1 MTPKAVPTPKPR
13 SKPSS
18 KKSINSTPPLPL
30 VADIEIKVVLSKVPS
45 LNQFYASKH
54 WIVRK
59 KAKDKF
65 TEEVLAQLATYDKTR
80 FQTITA
86 TLRHNYGYD
95 NDNCIMAIKFAL
107 DALRKWG
114 GIQDDNTNFVTK
126 VTISRDHEIEKNT
139 GQVIF
144 FGKGVVC

>member
-1 MTPKAVPTPKPR
+1 MSKAVPTPKPR
-13 SKPSS
+13 SKPSL
-18 KKSINSTPPLPL
+18 KKSINSTPPLPP

-65 TEEVLAQLATYDKTR
+65 TEEVLTQLATYDKTR

-126 VTISRDHEIEKNT
+126 VTISRDYEIEKNT

>member
-1 MTPKAVPTPKPR
+1 MSKAVPTPKPR
-13 SKPSS
+13 SKPSL
-18 KKSINSTPPLPL
+18 KKSINSNPPLPP

>member
-1 MTPKAVPTPKPR
+1 MRCKGPVT
-13 SKPSS
+13 
-18 KKSINSTPPLPL
+18 
-30 VADIEIKVVLSKVPS
+30 DIEIIVTLSKVPS
-45 LNQFYASKH
+45 LNQFYSSKH

-65 TEEVLAQLATYDKTR
+65 TEEVIAQLAAYDKTR
-80 FQTITA
+80 FKTITA

-114 GIQDDNTNFVTK
+114 GIEDDNTNFVTK
-126 VTISRDHEIEKNT
+126 VVISRDHEVAKNT

-144 FGKGVVC
+144 FGQGVVC

>member
-1 MTPKAVPTPKPR
+1 MPKAVPTPKPR
-13 SKPSS
+13 SRPSL
-18 KKSINSTPPLPL
+18 KKSTSSILPL
-30 VADIEIKVVLSKVPS
+30 QPAADIEISVTISKVPS

-65 TEEVLAQLATYDKTR
+65 TEEVLTQLAAYDKTR

-114 GIQDDNTNFVTK
+114 GIEDDNTNFVTK
-126 VTISRDHEIEKNT
+126 VVISRDHDLTKNT

>member
-1 MTPKAVPTPKPR
+1 MTKTVPTTKPR
-13 SKPSS
+13 SKPSL
-18 KKSINSTPPLPL
+18 KKSTSSTRPLRPA
-30 VADIEIKVVLSKVPS
+30 ADIEISVILSKVPS

-80 FQTITA
+80 FKTITA

-114 GIQDDNTNFVTK
+114 GIEDDNTNFVTK
-126 VTISRDHEIEKNT
+126 ITISRDHEITKNT
-139 GQVIF
+139 GKVIF
-144 FGKGVVC
+144 FGKAHLY

>member
-1 MTPKAVPTPKPR
+1 MPKAVPTPKPR
-13 SKPSS
+13 SKPSL
-18 KKSINSTPPLPL
+18 KKSTNSTPPLQPA
-30 VADIEIKVVLSKVPS
+30 VDIEIKITMSKVPS
-45 LNQFYASKH
+45 LNQFYSSKH

-65 TEEVLAQLATYDKTR
+65 TEEVLTQLAAYDKTR

-126 VTISRDHEIEKNT
+126 VTISRDYEIEKNT

>member
-1 MTPKAVPTPKPR
+1 MTKAVPTPR
-13 SKPSS
+13 SRNKPSS
-18 KKSINSTPPLPL
+18 KKSTSSTRPLQP
-30 VADIEIKVVLSKVPS
+30 VADIEIKVTLSKVPS

-65 TEEVLAQLATYDKTR
+65 TEEVLTQLAAYDKTR
-80 FQTITA
+80 FRTITA
-86 TLRHNYGYD
+86 TLKHNYGYD

-114 GIQDDNTNFVTK
+114 GIEDDNTNFVTK
-126 VTISRDHEIEKNT
+126 ITISRDHEVTKNT

-144 FGKGVVC
+144 FGEGVVC

>member
-1 MTPKAVPTPKPR
+1 MPEAVPTPKPR
-13 SKPSS
+13 SKPSL
-18 KKSINSTPPLPL
+18 KKSTNSTPPLQPA
-30 VADIEIKVVLSKVPS
+30 VDIEIKITMSKVPS
-45 LNQFYASKH
+45 LNQFYSSKH

-65 TEEVLAQLATYDKTR
+65 TEEVLTQLAAYDKTR

-126 VTISRDHEIEKNT
+126 VTISRDHEIEKHT

>member
-1 MTPKAVPTPKPR
+1 MSKAVPTPKPR
-13 SKPSS
+13 SKPSL
-18 KKSINSTPPLPL
+18 KKSINSTPPLPP

-65 TEEVLAQLATYDKTR
+65 TEEVLAQLATHDKTR

-126 VTISRDHEIEKNT
+126 VTISRDYEIEKNT

>member
-1 MTPKAVPTPKPR
+1 MPKAVSTPKPR

-18 KKSINSTPPLPL
+18 KKFTSSTPPLPP

-126 VTISRDHEIEKNT
+126 VTISRDYEIEKNT

>member
-1 MTPKAVPTPKPR
+1 MPKAVLTPKPR
-13 SKPSS
+13 SKPSL
-18 KKSINSTPPLPL
+18 KKSINSTPPLPP

-126 VTISRDHEIEKNT
+126 VTISRDHEIEKHT

>member
-1 MTPKAVPTPKPR
+1 MPKAVPTPKPR
-13 SKPSS
+13 SKPSL
-18 KKSINSTPPLPL
+18 KKSINSTPPLPP

-65 TEEVLAQLATYDKTR
+65 TEEVLAQLATHDKTR

-126 VTISRDHEIEKNT
+126 VTISRDYEIEKNT

>member
-1 MTPKAVPTPKPR
+1 MPKAVPTPKPR
-13 SKPSS
+13 SKPSL
-18 KKSINSTPPLPL
+18 KKSINSTPPLPP

-65 TEEVLAQLATYDKTR
+65 TEEVLAQLATHDKTR

>member
-1 MTPKAVPTPKPR
+1 MPEAVPTPKPR
-13 SKPSS
+13 SKPSL
-18 KKSINSTPPLPL
+18 KKSTSSTLPL
-30 VADIEIKVVLSKVPS
+30 QPAADIEISVTLSKVPS

-65 TEEVLAQLATYDKTR
+65 TEEVLTQLAAYDKTR

-114 GIQDDNTNFVTK
+114 GIEDDNTNFVTK
-126 VTISRDHEIEKNT
+126 ITISRDYEVTKNT

>member
-1 MTPKAVPTPKPR
+1 MSKAVLTPKPR

-18 KKSINSTPPLPL
+18 KKSINLTPPLQPA
-30 VADIEIKVVLSKVPS
+30 VDIKISVTLSKVPS

-65 TEEVLAQLATYDKTR
+65 TEEVLTQLAAYDKTR

-114 GIQDDNTNFVTK
+114 GIQDDNTSFVTK

>member
-1 MTPKAVPTPKPR
+1 MPKAVPTPKPR
-13 SKPSS
+13 SKPSL
-18 KKSINSTPPLPL
+18 KKSINSTPPLPP

-65 TEEVLAQLATYDKTR
+65 TEEVLTQLAAYDKTR

-126 VTISRDHEIEKNT
+126 VTISRDYEIDKNT

>member
-1 MTPKAVPTPKPR
+1 MPKAVPTPKPR
-13 SKPSS
+13 SKPSL
-18 KKSINSTPPLPL
+18 KKSINSTPPLPP

-80 FQTITA
+80 FTTITA

-126 VTISRDHEIEKNT
+126 VTIYRDHEIEKNT

>member
-1 MTPKAVPTPKPR
+1 MPKAVPTPKPR
-13 SKPSS
+13 SKPSL
-18 KKSINSTPPLPL
+18 KKSINSTPPLPP
-30 VADIEIKVVLSKVPS
+30 VADIEIKVILSKVPS

>member
-1 MTPKAVPTPKPR
+1 L
-13 SKPSS
+13 
-18 KKSINSTPPLPL
+18 PP

-80 FQTITA
+80 FHSITA

-126 VTISRDHEIEKNT
+126 VTISRDYEIEKNT

>member
-1 MTPKAVPTPKPR
+1 MPKAVPTPKPR
-13 SKPSS
+13 SKPFS
-18 KKSINSTPPLPL
+18 KKSINSTPPLPH

-65 TEEVLAQLATYDKTR
+65 TEEVLAQLATHDKTR

>member
-1 MTPKAVPTPKPR
+1 MTKTVPTPRSK
-13 SKPSS
+13 SKPSL
-18 KKSINSTPPLPL
+18 KKSTSSTRPLQPA
-30 VADIEIKVVLSKVPS
+30 ADIEISVILSKVPS

-65 TEEVLAQLATYDKTR
+65 TEEVLAQLAAYDKTR
-80 FQTITA
+80 FKTITA

-114 GIQDDNTNFVTK
+114 GIEDDNTNFVTK
-126 VTISRDHEIEKNT
+126 VTISRDHDLTKNT
-139 GQVIF
+139 GKVIF

>member
-1 MTPKAVPTPKPR
+1 MTKAVPTPKSR
-13 SKPSS
+13 SKPCS
-18 KKSINSTPPLPL
+18 KKSTNSIQLSQP
-30 VADIEIKVVLSKVPS
+30 VADIEIKITMSKVPS
-45 LNQFYASKH
+45 LNQFYSSKH

-65 TEEVLAQLATYDKTR
+65 TEEVLEQLATYDKTR
-80 FQTITA
+80 FKTITA

-114 GIQDDNTNFVTK
+114 GIEDDNTNFVTK
-126 VTISRDHEIEKNT
+126 VVISRDHELTKNT

-144 FGKGVVC
+144 FGKGVLC

>member
-1 MTPKAVPTPKPR
+1 MPKAVLTPKPR
-13 SKPSS
+13 SKPSL
-18 KKSINSTPPLPL
+18 KKSINSTPPLPP
-30 VADIEIKVVLSKVPS
+30 VADIQIKVVLSKVPS

>member
-1 MTPKAVPTPKPR
+1 MPKAVPTPKPR
-13 SKPSS
+13 SKPSL
-18 KKSINSTPPLPL
+18 KKSTSSTLPL
-30 VADIEIKVVLSKVPS
+30 QPAADIEISVTLSKVPS

-65 TEEVLAQLATYDKTR
+65 TEEVLTQLAAYDKTR

-107 DALRKWG
+107 DALLKWG

-126 VTISRDHEIEKNT
+126 ITISRDHEIEKNT

>member
-1 MTPKAVPTPKPR
+1 MPKAVLTPKPR
-13 SKPSS
+13 SKPSL
-18 KKSINSTPPLPL
+18 KKSTSSTPPLPP

-65 TEEVLAQLATYDKTR
+65 TEEVLAQLATYDKTK

>member
-1 MTPKAVPTPKPR
+1 MPKAVPTPKPR
-13 SKPSS
+13 SKPSL
-18 KKSINSTPPLPL
+18 KRSTSSTLPL
-30 VADIEIKVVLSKVPS
+30 QPAADIEISVTLSKVPS

-65 TEEVLAQLATYDKTR
+65 TEEVLTQLAAYDKTR

-114 GIQDDNTNFVTK
+114 GIEDDNTNFVTK
-126 VTISRDHEIEKNT
+126 ITISRDHEIEKNT

-144 FGKGVVC
+144 FGKTHLY

>member
-1 MTPKAVPTPKPR
+1 MPKAVPTPKPR
-13 SKPSS
+13 SKPSL
-18 KKSINSTPPLPL
+18 KKSINSTPPLPP

>member
-1 MTPKAVPTPKPR
+1 MPKAVPTPKPR
-13 SKPSS
+13 SKPSL
-18 KKSINSTPPLPL
+18 KKSINSPPPLPP

-65 TEEVLAQLATYDKTR
+65 TEEVLTQLATYDKTR

-126 VTISRDHEIEKNT
+126 VTISRDYEIEKNT

>member
-1 MTPKAVPTPKPR
+1 MPKAVPTPKPR
-13 SKPSS
+13 SKPSL
-18 KKSINSTPPLPL
+18 KKSTNSTLPL
-30 VADIEIKVVLSKVPS
+30 QPVADIEIKVTLSKVPS

-65 TEEVLAQLATYDKTR
+65 TEEVLTQLAAYDKTR

-114 GIQDDNTNFVTK
+114 GIEDDNTRFVTK
-126 VTISRDHEIEKNT
+126 VVISRDHDLTKNT
-139 GQVIF
+139 GKVIF

>member
-1 MTPKAVPTPKPR
+1 MSKAVPTPKPR

-18 KKSINSTPPLPL
+18 KKSINSTPPLPP

>member
-1 MTPKAVPTPKPR
+1 MTKAVPTLRSRNKPCLKR
-13 SKPSS
+13 STSS
-18 KKSINSTPPLPL
+18 TRPLPL
-30 VADIEIKVVLSKVPS
+30 VVDIEISVILSKVPS

-65 TEEVLAQLATYDKTR
+65 TEEVLTQLAAYDKTR

-114 GIQDDNTNFVTK
+114 GIEDDNTNFVTK
-126 VTISRDHEIEKNT
+126 VTISRDHEITKNT
-139 GQVIF
+139 GKVIF

>member
-1 MTPKAVPTPKPR
+1 MTKTVPTPKPR
-13 SKPSS
+13 SKPSL
-18 KKSINSTPPLPL
+18 KKSTKSTRPLQPA
-30 VADIEIKVVLSKVPS
+30 ADIEISVILSKVPS

-65 TEEVLAQLATYDKTR
+65 TEEVLMQLATYDKTR
-80 FQTITA
+80 FKTITA

-114 GIQDDNTNFVTK
+114 GIEDDNTRFVTK
-126 VTISRDHEIEKNT
+126 VVISRDHEVAKNT
-139 GQVIF
+139 GRVIF

>member
-1 MTPKAVPTPKPR
+1 MPKAVPTPKPR
-13 SKPSS
+13 SKPSL
-18 KKSINSTPPLPL
+18 KKSTNSTPPLQPA
-30 VADIEIKVVLSKVPS
+30 VDIEIKITMSKVPS
-45 LNQFYASKH
+45 LNQFYSSKH

-65 TEEVLAQLATYDKTR
+65 TEEVLTQLAAYDKTR

-126 VTISRDHEIEKNT
+126 VTICRDHEIEKNT